1 MERNGIKWKLRITDV
16 VHVYSTMAPMHVI
29 YAYMMREDVKWSCP
43 FVLDE
48 DVKRSCPFILSS
60 FFSESLNA
68 YEVRRTMLIKF
79 QSIINNI
86 IMKLNDTYEE

>member
-16 VHVYSTMAPMHVI
+16 VHVYSTMAPMHVV
-29 YAYMMREDVKWSCP
+29 YAYMMR
-43 FVLDE
+43 E

-68 YEVRRTMLIKF
+68 YVVRRTHVDQVSKYY
-79 QSIINNI
+79 
-86 IMKLNDTYEE
+86 K